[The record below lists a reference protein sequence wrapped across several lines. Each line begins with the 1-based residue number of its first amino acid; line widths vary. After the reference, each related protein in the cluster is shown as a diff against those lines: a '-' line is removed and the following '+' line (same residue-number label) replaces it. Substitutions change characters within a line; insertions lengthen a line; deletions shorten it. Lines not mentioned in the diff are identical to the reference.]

1 MDKELKQILLKA
13 KKAVFSNLT
22 GENLSR
28 LKGDG
33 IDLRDIKPYEWG
45 DDIRRINWK
54 ATAKTGNIL
63 VNSYDEYKQLDI
75 SLIYL
80 ASATLNF
87 GSKRLKQDVAS
98 EVLAYLLFSSY
109 KNKDRCETLFFAEDI
124 LKSYP
129 PVKNINQVDEIVES
143 AFELDTFYKT
153 INYDNLIQEINKRYK
168 KGRIIVFVG
177 DFLTLPDFSKLN
189 PKHQTYAVVIRDRLE
204 ESLEF
209 DGEMSFKDP
218 TTFKSE
224 EFFINHDIKNRYKKL
239 LIDHDKALKE
249 EFLKK
254 EIDFQKIKTE
264 DDVYLRLTELFK

>member
-1 MDKELKQILLKA
+1 MDSELKKILLKA

-33 IDLRDIKPYEWG
+33 IDLRDIKLYEWG
-45 DDIRRINWK
+45 DDVRRINWK
-54 ATAKTGNIL
+54 ATAKSGEIL

-75 SLIYL
+75 TLVFL
-80 ASATLNF
+80 ASASLNF

-109 KNKDRCETLFFAEDI
+109 KNKDRCESIFFSDKL
-124 LKSYP
+124 LKSFP
-129 PVKNINQVDEIVES
+129 PVKDINQVDEIVKE
-143 AFELDTFYKT
+143 AFSLDTLKNRVDYES
-153 INYDNLIQEINKRYK
+153 LVEELNKRYK
-168 KGRIIVFVG
+168 KGKIIIFVG
-177 DFLTLPDFSKLN
+177 DFLTLPNFSKLN
-189 PKHQTYAVVIRDRLE
+189 PKHQYYSIMIRDELE

-218 TTFKSE
+218 YSLKSE
-224 EFFINHDIKNRYKKL
+224 EFFINSDTKKRYKEL
-239 LIDHDKALKE
+239 LNHHDKSLKE

-254 EIDFQKIKTE
+254 EMDFKKIKT
-264 DDVYLRLTELFK
+264 DDDIYIKLTELFK